1 MAKAKHKFV
10 YMGFGFFNG
19 LPTKDMTEEE
29 WLSYPPELTKPALT
43 QGLYKVIKDDDEKE
57 VKDA

>member
-1 MAKAKHKFV
+1 
-10 YMGFGFFNG
+10 MGFGFFNG